1 MREHRL
7 SNLGPSRDRV
17 AFPRGRKWGIVAY
30 YEVIVQ
36 HSSGK
41 PMRNQRVCLFGGGG
55 LSSGFSD
62 EGWTDDDGRV
72 VLEHSASWVKVY
84 VNNRVERDGVG
95 PGRVV
100 VTL

>member
-1 MREHRL
+1 M
-7 SNLGPSRDRV
+7 
-17 AFPRGRKWGIVAY
+17 
-30 YEVIVQ
+30 
-36 HSSGK
+36 
-41 PMRNQRVCLFGGGG
+41 CLFGGGG